1 MRSNRAVLRRWGW
14 LASIAFV
21 ALVAACSREARAPAA
36 ASATEQAILRI
47 GNNQE
52 PDSLDPQLASLDQ
65 AGNILRD
72 VYEGLTTLDDD
83 ARAAPGVAERWDVS
97 EDGREYTFHLRGDAR
112 WSNGEP
118 VTAQDFLAT
127 FRRLVDPKTASPYA
141 STLRLV
147 VNAAEITAGSAAPAT
162 LGVAAPDARTLVV
175 RLVSPAAYF
184 PALLAHWSAL
194 PTYHGEPPAR
204 AGDTVTNGAFVLA
217 AWVAGSH
224 VDARR
229 NAKYWNAASTKL
241 DGVRYFHFAD
251 VEAEYTRYRA
261 GELDITSELPKT
273 VPLDELRAR
282 HGSEVRTAPRLGLY
296 YYGFNLSRPPFAG
309 SPEIREALAMTV
321 DRDRLVKSVTAK
333 GERPAYGWVP
343 DGFPDYTPQRPS
355 WASLPY
361 AERVQLARRLYAKAG
376 YSAARPLRFELRYNT
391 GSAHE
396 RIALAVSAMWKEALG
411 AEVKLVP
418 EEFKSMLQA
427 IQRGETQMFRSS
439 WTADYPDVTSFAEV
453 FRSSFELNLPR
464 FASDDYDHMLAAA
477 AAAST
482 SGERRASLE
491 AAERELARAMPIVP
505 LYFMVSQRLVSGR
518 VEGWGSNAM
527 NFTYARRTM
536 LRDRSAPLR

>member
-1 MRSNRAVLRRWGW
+1 MGSTRVVVHCRGW
-14 LASIAFV
+14 LASL
-21 ALVAACSREARAPAA
+21 ALVALLAGCSRDAPAPDTATARAADA
-36 ASATEQAILRI
+36 AILRV

-97 EDGREYTFHLRGDAR
+97 DDGEQYTFHLRGDAR

-127 FRRLVDPKTASPYA
+127 FRRLVDPRTASPYA

-147 VNAAEITAGSAAPAT
+147 VNAADITAGKAAPDT
-162 LGVAAPDARTLVV
+162 LGVAAPDPRTLVV
-175 RLVSPAAYF
+175 RLATPAPHF

-194 PTYHGEPPAR
+194 PTYRGQPPAR
-204 AGDTVTNGAFVLA
+204 PGETVTNGPFVLS
-217 AWVAGSH
+217 AWVPGSH
-224 VDARR
+224 VEARR
-229 NAKYWNAASTKL
+229 NRSYWNDANTKL

-261 GELDITSELPKT
+261 GDLDVTSELPKT
-273 VPLDELRAR
+273 VPLDELRAL
-282 HGSEVRTAPRLGLY
+282 HGSEVRTAPRLGIY
-296 YYGFNLSRPPFAG
+296 YYGFNLRAPPFAKA
-309 SPEIREALAMTV
+309 PELREALSMTV

-343 DGFPDYTPQRPS
+343 DGFPDYTPQRSS

-361 AERVQLARRLYAKAG
+361 VERVALARRLYAKAG
-376 YSAARPLRFELRYNT
+376 YSAAKPLRFELRYNT

-411 AEVKLVP
+411 VEVKLVP

-439 WTADYPDVTSFAEV
+439 WTADYPDVASFAEV

-464 FASDDYDHMLAAA
+464 FASADYDRLVAAA
-477 AAAST
+477 AVARTAS
-482 SGERRASLE
+482 ERRALLE
-491 AAERELARAMPIVP
+491 AAERELAVVTPIVP
-505 LYFMVSQRLVSGR
+505 LYFMVSQRLVSAR
-518 VEGWGSNAM
+518 VEGWVSNAM
-527 NFTYARRTM
+527 SFSYARRLT
-536 LRDRSAPLR
+536 LRARR